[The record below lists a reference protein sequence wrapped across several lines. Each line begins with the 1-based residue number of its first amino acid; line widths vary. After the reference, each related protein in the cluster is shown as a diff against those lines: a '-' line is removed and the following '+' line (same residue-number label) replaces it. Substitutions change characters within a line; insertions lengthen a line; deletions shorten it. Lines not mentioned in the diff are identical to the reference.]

1 MDAAFVYWVLAIV
14 EAPSTVFYGGLLIS
28 ILEPSCTA

>member
-14 EAPSTVFYGGLLIS
+14 EAPKQAPAHTVPVVAPRRG
-28 ILEPSCTA
+28 